1 MILSLLNIAT
11 TVAFQAFIALTSMA
25 IFASYLIAIGCMMY
39 ARYNGGLQLGEW
51 NLGRYGMA
59 VNVFAVIYTSYM
71 LVFLPFPI
79 TLPVTGQ
86 NMNYALPIFAF
97 VVFFAIG
104 FWFIQGRKRW
114 QGPVEEIIKLA
125 IQE

>member
-1 MILSLLNIAT
+1 
-11 TVAFQAFIALTSMA
+11 
-25 IFASYLIAIGCMMY
+25 MY

-51 NLGRYGMA
+51 NLGQYGMA

-104 FWFIQGRKRW
+104 FWFIRGRKRW
-114 QGPVEEIIKLA
+114 QGPVEDIINLA